1 MYNENDKTMKWGIRL
16 SKIRINGIS
25 IKNYRSFGE
34 EQVIIFPD
42 ENYKKPVAI
51 VGYNNAGKTNLLNSI
66 LYGITE
72 KYVNK
77 DTFTLDDFHNRDINN
92 IPEIL
97 TGISSSTEE
106 KKDGK
111 NADLTGYNF
120 LNIELDGSEIES
132 AKIDAFK
139 DGNLTEKNWNAFG
152 ASKYYK
158 IFYINF
164 HDIKKE
170 ISTKKTSWGNLSS
183 FLAKHIKSI
192 VDSDKEML
200 KKKNNF
206 KREIKN
212 STNSVIEDSNLNKF
226 INKIQKN
233 YSKNLRD
240 NNCNI
245 DFGLPDYEDIFLE
258 MMFKIGLNGNSNN
271 LVPIDHFG
279 DGYISMFVMA
289 VIQAIAETN
298 IEDKCLFLFEE
309 PESFL
314 HENHQEYFYKVV
326 LCGLAENGHQVIY
339 TTHSDKMIDIFDT
352 KGLIRIEFD
361 EDLKQTIV
369 KYNKAKED
377 FNANIKIYEV
387 EDNEL
392 IERVRDYNNY
402 IKIIEPNLNKI
413 IFSRKVLLVEG
424 PNDMMVYKEVIRR
437 KVLEI
442 SSDQK
447 IADTYLNFNNMS
459 IIPHHGKITALVL
472 VKLCKHLGLD
482 YFVINDFDFNYNFI
496 SKLNFESEDDLKNS
510 CFYKSEINS
519 IKAYNVK
526 GEELTE
532 KTKRAMITTNWR
544 LVKESN
550 VNNIH
555 FNIPKLEGVI
565 GYSANDKN
573 STGIWN
579 IIIQMNSFGEELF
592 PSKLVSFL
600 EIDKIKSEK

>member
-1 MYNENDKTMKWGIRL
+1 MSM
-16 SKIRINGIS
+16 IRINGIS
-25 IKNYRSFGE
+25 IENYRSFGE
-34 EQVIIFPD
+34 RQDIVFPD
-42 ENYKKPVAI
+42 EKYKKPIAI

-77 DTFTLDDFHNRDINN
+77 DTFTIDDFHNRDINN
-92 IPEIL
+92 VPKII
-97 TGISSSTEE
+97 TRITSTTEE

-111 NADLTGYNF
+111 NADLTGYHF
-120 LNIELDGSEIES
+120 LNIELDGTEIEN
-132 AKIDAFK
+132 AKIDSFK
-139 DGNLTEKNWNAFG
+139 DWEQTEKNWYAFG

-164 HDIKKE
+164 HEIKKE
-170 ISTKKTSWGNLSS
+170 ISTKKTSWGNFTS
-183 FLAKHIKSI
+183 FLAKHIKSV

-206 KREIKN
+206 KNEIKN
-212 STNSVIEDSNLNKF
+212 STDSVMRDSNLNNF
-226 INKIQKN
+226 INRIQKN

-258 MMFKIGLNGNSNN
+258 MMFKIGLNGDADN

-289 VIQAIAETN
+289 IIQAIAESN
-298 IEDKCLFLFEE
+298 VEDKCLFLFEE

-352 KGLIRIEFD
+352 RGLIRIEFD
-361 EDLKQTIV
+361 EALKQTEV

-377 FNANIKIYEV
+377 FSSDIKISEV
-387 EDNEL
+387 EGNEL
-392 IERVRDYNNY
+392 IEKVRDYNNY

-424 PNDMMVYKEVIRR
+424 PNDMMVYKEIIRK
-437 KVLEI
+437 KVFEV
-442 SSDQK
+442 SRDPK
-447 IADTYLNFNNMS
+447 IADTYLNFNNMT

-482 YFVINDFDFNYNFI
+482 YFVVNDFDFNDDFI
-496 SKLNFESEDDLKNS
+496 DRLYFKSEEDFKNS
-510 CFYKSEINS
+510 DFYKFEINK
-519 IKAYNVK
+519 IKAYNIK
-526 GEELTE
+526 GEELSE
-532 KTKRAMITTNWR
+532 KTKKAMFTTNWK
-544 LVKESN
+544 LVRESN
-550 VNNIH
+550 ANNIH
-555 FNIPKLEGVI
+555 FNIPKLEYVI
-565 GYSANDKN
+565 GYSANDKD

-579 IIIQMNSFGEELF
+579 TISKMNSFGEELF
-592 PSKLVSFL
+592 PLKLVSFL
-600 EIDKIKSEK
+600 EIDKIKPQK